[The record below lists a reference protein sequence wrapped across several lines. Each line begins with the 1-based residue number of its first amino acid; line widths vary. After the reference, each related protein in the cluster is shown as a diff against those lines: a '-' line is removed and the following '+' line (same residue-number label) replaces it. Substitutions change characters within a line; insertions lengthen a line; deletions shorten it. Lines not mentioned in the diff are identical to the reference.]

1 MDFARE
7 GGLTPRRQPGTGER
21 EVGNSRGIRKKA
33 EESKPLIKEKHKGK
47 TDGREEGEERERG
60 RGLLRSAPLHQ
71 QSAWMEEYE
80 EEAPDQADVIEG
92 PQDPRDGQNGDGVG
106 PYPAHD
112 DLLTL
117 TPGRAF
123 PRKIDSGR
131 RGVRAERQHAR
142 GTTEQRRL
150 SDFISL
156 ARSPRRNVEEKKST
170 G

>member
-80 EEAPDQADVIEG
+80 EEAPDQADVS
-92 PQDPRDGQNGDGVG
+92 V
-106 PYPAHD
+106 
-112 DLLTL
+112 
-117 TPGRAF
+117 
-123 PRKIDSGR
+123 
-131 RGVRAERQHAR
+131 
-142 GTTEQRRL
+142 
-150 SDFISL
+150 ISL
-156 ARSPRRNVEEKKST
+156 SLPPEERFTHTIPLFSTSSSSPRPDRLARVC
-170 G
+170 